1 MSKNPV
7 NLAIRFLL
15 ELTAI
20 LIFGKW
26 GYSLPGSKGVSI
38 LSAIGM
44 VVLFALLWGIFAV
57 RNDPSR
63 SGKTVVQTPG
73 LIRLILELTLF
84 GAAAW
89 MLYDLTFTR
98 MALIFCTVVIL
109 HYIFSYDR
117 IRWLITNSGMDDP
130 NT

>member
-7 NLAIRFLL
+7 NLAVRFLL

-38 LSAIGM
+38 LTAIGM
-44 VVLFALLWGIFAV
+44 AVLFALLWGVFAV

-84 GAAAW
+84 GAAA
-89 MLYDLTFTR
+89 YDLTFTR
-98 MALIFCTVVIL
+98 MAMIFGAVVIL

-117 IRWLITNSGMDDP
+117 IRWLLTNSRLDDP